1 MEFAETLKALAKPV
15 TDAASGAADSA
26 EAAYLNSTL
35 LNEVVDEFRTIC
47 ETSYANL
54 YTPAMGV
61 CFSLLMIEF
70 ATDWTLYD
78 GHVRLS
84 KFLNTILKGCFFFF
98 LISWWD
104 LVINTVEDSFKM
116 IAMVASGAGADGSL
130 VEPSDIL
137 NQGFRICKDL
147 FKELTTAI
155 GKAIDGGK
163 QAVTGGTWWDKGK
176 DLWNAAKTGAAI
188 KIAGGDFWT
197 GAKGY
202 YAAKALKGAAT
213 AVNPMSLL
221 CMLIAIFMIIFAH
234 LWIALELFLCYIE
247 YYIFTGLATIFLPF
261 GVFRQTKFIFD
272 RTVQGLLN
280 FGIKIMGAVFLIS
293 IAQHSIHMMDDSI
306 VIEAGQ
312 EFSYYLKVSLLYLCI
327 AFLVWKLPEK
337 FAGLM
342 SGHGP
347 SISGSEAVGG
357 AMVAAGLATGAVS
370 TVGAT
375 AHTISMATRAD
386 IRDPSKG
393 STYNP
398 LKIGGNL
405 VELTA
410 TRLGSSITHPWTI
423 GAANAE
429 RDVSQWDA
437 FVKGEYENLK
447 RDF

>member
-1 MEFAETLKALAKPV
+1 MAKPV
-15 TDAASGAADSA
+15 IDTAEGAAQEAQDAFLKSA
-26 EAAYLNSTL
+26 L
-35 LNEVVDEFRTIC
+35 LDEVVKEFQKIC
-47 ETSYANL
+47 QSSFNNL
-54 YTPAMGV
+54 EGPAMAV

-84 KFLNTILKGCFFFF
+84 KFLNTVLKGAFFFF
-98 LISWWD
+98 LIHFWKA
-104 LVINTVEDSFKM
+104 VIYHVEYSFKVV
-116 IAMVASGAGADGSL
+116 ALVASGVGSDGTL
-130 VEPSDIL
+130 YTPSMIL
-137 NQGFRICKDL
+137 NQGFIVCREL
-147 FKELTTAI
+147 FATLVLAMEKMIE
-155 GKAIDGGK
+155 GGK
-163 QAVTGGTWWDKGK
+163 KAVTDDWWGTAKDVGFGGV
-176 DLWNAAKTGAAI
+176 LGALI
-188 KIAGGDFWT
+188 PGLEMSD
-197 GAKGY
+197 
-202 YAAKALKGAAT
+202 AAKAALATRIAKGAAA
-213 AVNPMSLL
+213 AVNPMGLL
-221 CMLIAIFMIIFAH
+221 ATLIAIFMVIFAH
-234 LWIALELFLCYIE
+234 VWIALELFLCYVE
-247 YYIFTGLATIFLPF
+247 YYIFMGLATILLPF
-261 GVFRQTKFIFD
+261 GVFRQTKFVFD
-272 RTVQGLLN
+272 RTIQGALN
-280 FGIKIMGAVFLIS
+280 FGMKLMGVVFLIS
-293 IAQHSIHMMDDSI
+293 IAQHSIHMLDKNI
-306 VIEAGQ
+306 VIEANQ

-347 SISGSEAVGG
+347 SISGGEAVGG

>member
-84 KFLNTILKGCFFFF
+84 KFINTILKGCFFFF

-116 IAMVASGAGADGSL
+116 IAMVASGAGADGKL

-137 NQGFRICKDL
+137 NQGFRICQKL
-147 FKELTTAI
+147 FAELTTAI
-155 GKAIDGGK
+155 GKAIEGGK
-163 QAVTGGTWWDKGK
+163 QAVTGGSIFDNVKGTVS
-176 DLWNAAKTGAAI
+176 AGIGGAVSGIGASNGI
-188 KIAGGDFWT
+188 KAYF
-197 GAKGY
+197 
-202 YAAKALKGAAT
+202 AAKALKGAAS

-293 IAQHSIHMMDDSI
+293 IAQHSIHMMDKTI

-370 TVGAT
+370 TIGAT

-410 TRLGSSITHPWTI
+410 TRLGSSVTHPWTI